1 MRARV
6 SVVLCTCV
14 FMPAFAAQGA
24 QFQDLAELDARV
36 ATSLQGNGVATPIDR
51 RIKLAQCSS
60 PPAISPPI
68 NGSVAVRCPDKG
80 WRLAVLISG
89 AASQVQQPQD
99 IAVRRG
105 DTIEIVARGEGFTIS
120 SSGTALDEGAQGKSI
135 RVKMPTAS
143 APISATILRPGVV
156 GISF

>member
-1 MRARV
+1 MRAHAL
-6 SVVLCTCV
+6 VVACACV
-14 FMPAFAAQGA
+14 LMSARAAQGS

-36 ATSLQGNGVATPIDR
+36 ATSLQGNGVATQIDP
-51 RIKLAQCSS
+51 RIKLAQCGS
-60 PPAISPPI
+60 PPAISPPS

-89 AASQVQQPQD
+89 AAPQPQLPQEL
-99 IAVRRG
+99 AVHRG
-105 DTIEIVARGEGFTIS
+105 DRIEILARGEGFTIS
-120 SSGTALDEGAQGKSI
+120 SSGTAMDEGAPGKSI

-143 APISATILRPGVV
+143 APISATVLRPGVV